1 MCDMGNHGK
10 KAYVNGAIIAV
21 NIIYFLFLEITGSS
35 LNTGFMVKRGAMY
48 APLILQ
54 YGEYYRLLTSVF
66 MHFGIGHLI
75 NNMLVLFV
83 LGDNLTECIPYGSGH
98 INDTYRLT
106 YDTGKHYILQKM
118 NRSIFTKPVELM
130 ENVSGVTAWLKKKIQ
145 ENGGDVERE
154 TLNLVMTKDGLPYY
168 VDEDGEYWRVYLF
181 IEDATC
187 YDMVKDE
194 EDFYQS
200 AVAFGH
206 FQRLLAD
213 YPAETLHETIV
224 NFHNTVDRLDKF
236 KTAVEKDICHRAA
249 DVEKEIQFVLDRTEL
264 AHVLCDMQDQGKLP
278 LRVTHND
285 TKLNNIMIDNATGKA
300 ICVIDLDTV
309 MPGLSVND
317 FGDSI
322 RFGAS
327 TGAEDEKDLTKV
339 SCDLHLYE
347 VYVKGFIEG
356 CGGALTET
364 ELDMLPMGAILMTF
378 ECGMRFLTDY
388 LEGDHYF
395 KIHRE
400 GHNLDRCRTQFKL
413 VKDMEE
419 KLSRMKEIVNK
430 YKQV

>member
-1 MCDMGNHGK
+1 MEINREIK
-10 KAYVNGAIIAV
+10 
-21 NIIYFLFLEITGSS
+21 NI
-35 LNTGFMVKRGAMY
+35 
-48 APLILQ
+48 
-54 YGEYYRLLTSVF
+54 TSA
-66 MHFGIGHLI
+66 
-75 NNMLVLFV
+75 FV
-83 LGDNLTECIPYGSGH
+83 LEDNLTECLPYGSGH

-106 YDTGKHYILQKM
+106 YGTGKHYILQKM

-130 ENVSGVTAWLKKKIQ
+130 ENVRDVTAWLKKKIQ

-181 IEDATC
+181 IENATC

-285 TKLNNIMIDNATGKA
+285 TKLNNILFDKNTGEGLC
-300 ICVIDLDTV
+300 IIDLDTI
-309 MPGLSVND
+309 MPGLAAND

-327 TGAEDEKDLTKV
+327 TAEEDEKDLNKV
-339 SCDLHLYE
+339 HFDIELYRI
-347 VYVKGFIEG
+347 YVKGYLEMAKDVLTPAENASLPW
-356 CGGALTET
+356 GAR
-364 ELDMLPMGAILMTF
+364 LMTL
-378 ECGMRFLTDY
+378 ECGMRFLADF
-388 LEGDHYF
+388 LQGDVYF
-395 KIHRE
+395 KTTYPE
-400 GHNLDRCRTQFKL
+400 HNLVRARTQFRL
-413 VKDMEE
+413 VKEMEE
-419 KLSRMKEIVNK
+419 QFDQMQEIVETF
-430 YKQV
+430 

>member
-1 MCDMGNHGK
+1 M
-10 KAYVNGAIIAV
+10 
-21 NIIYFLFLEITGSS
+21 
-35 LNTGFMVKRGAMY
+35 
-48 APLILQ
+48 
-54 YGEYYRLLTSVF
+54 
-66 MHFGIGHLI
+66 
-75 NNMLVLFV
+75 
-83 LGDNLTECIPYGSGH
+83 
-98 INDTYRLT
+98 
-106 YDTGKHYILQKM
+106 
-118 NRSIFTKPVELM
+118 
-130 ENVSGVTAWLKKKIQ
+130 
-145 ENGGDVERE
+145 
-154 TLNLVMTKDGLPYY
+154 
-168 VDEDGEYWRVYLF
+168 
-181 IEDATC
+181 
-187 YDMVKDE
+187 
-194 EDFYQS
+194 
-200 AVAFGH
+200 
-206 FQRLLAD
+206 
-213 YPAETLHETIV
+213 
-224 NFHNTVDRLDKF
+224 
-236 KTAVEKDICHRAA
+236 
-249 DVEKEIQFVLDRTEL
+249 EKEIQFVLDRTEL

-285 TKLNNIMIDNATGKA
+285 TKLNNIMIDDATGKA

-339 SCDLHLYE
+339 SCNLHLYE

-419 KLSRMKEIVNK
+419 KLSRMKQIVNK
-430 YKQV
+430 YKRY